1 MQVSG
6 VPTEPTEPPDRLRQL
21 VSWQASK
28 VSTVGSRL
36 TARRMPLG
44 ARGDYAVLAALEQ
57 GGELSQAELGRRLG
71 LDRNDVNAVL
81 NRLQARGAVRRETDP
96 ADRRRNLVTVTDD
109 GRRQLQQLQQHADAV
124 QDELLEALD
133 HDERRQLQRLL
144 DKVLRHHPAQPA

>member
-6 VPTEPTEPPDRLRQL
+6 APPEPPDRLRQL

-44 ARGDYAVLAALEQ
+44 ARTDFAVLAALEQ

-71 LDRNDVNAVL
+71 LDRNDINAVL
-81 NRLQARGAVRRETDP
+81 NRLQAGHAIGRGPDP
-96 ADRRRNLVTVTDD
+96 VDRRRNLVTVTDD
-109 GRRQLQQLQQHADAV
+109 GRRQLQELQQHADAV
-124 QDELLEALD
+124 QDELLDALD
-133 HDERRQLQRLL
+133 HDERRQLQQLL
-144 DKVLRHHPAQPA
+144 DKVLRHHPAQPT

>member
-1 MQVSG
+1 MQIAK
-6 VPTEPTEPPDRLRQL
+6 VPPEPPDRLRQL

-44 ARGDYAVLAALEQ
+44 ARTEFAVLAALEQ
-57 GGELSQAELGRRLG
+57 GGALSQAELGRRLG

-81 NRLQARGAVRRETDP
+81 NRLQARDDVRRETDP
-96 ADRRRNLVTVTDD
+96 ADRRRNLVTLTDG

-124 QDELLEALD
+124 QDELLDALD
-133 HDERRQLQRLL
+133 HDERRQLQQLL
-144 DKVLRHHPAQPA
+144 DKVLRHHPGQPA